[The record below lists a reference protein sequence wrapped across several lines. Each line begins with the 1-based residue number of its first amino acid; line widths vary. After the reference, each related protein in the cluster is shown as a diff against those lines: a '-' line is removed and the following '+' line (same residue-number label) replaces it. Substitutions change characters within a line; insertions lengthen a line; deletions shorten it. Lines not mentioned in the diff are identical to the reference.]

1 MNVHIT
7 VYHIPFWKKDRVSK
21 KVKSVDPVENKVL
34 YAGFLVFTYL
44 FQVYI
49 CRHTGVNIIA
59 YKYFQPFVYFFT
71 SCFSKQL
78 FLGLQCNLDH

>member
-1 MNVHIT
+1 MYTLQFTTFFSEKNQQ
-7 VYHIPFWKKDRVSK
+7 SK

-34 YAGFLVFTYL
+34 YTSFLVFAYL
-44 FQVYI
+44 LQVYI
-49 CRHTGVNIIA
+49 CGHIGVNIIV